1 MKRIA
6 ILAVTVGLGCT
17 GSSFAALTT
26 GNLTGPFRSGGAIGS
41 ADNDT
46 YTYAYGGPS
55 FMAGSIT
62 VAGDLSSVISGT
74 FASEA
79 RVRLQA
85 PDGTVRTTGAL
96 TSTGTFTSTAINTT
110 VNLGSFFNGTSGN
123 WAFQFFES
131 FDDGA
136 GTDALWSN
144 VTITVNDF
152 VPPPPP
158 TCTSLG
164 NIGDTSAVYATPDAS
179 ATRTGGAVNWYC
191 FTLAGPI
198 NNAAGTWLDIDTE
211 TSNFDTELGLFD
223 SLGFLIANDDD
234 DGTGLLSQLSFGLTS
249 PTRTIGTS
257 VGGNG
262 RDGPLALG
270 TYYLATGGFNTTFGN
285 GFSATT
291 TSTNTTGT
299 MNVNFRTNL
308 PAGTVPEPGTL
319 ALLGMGLAGMAA
331 ARRRKQT

>member
-1 MKRIA
+1 MKRLPA
-6 ILAVTVGLGCT
+6 LALAAGLTCT

-26 GNLTGPFRSGGAIGS
+26 GSLTGPFDSGGAIGS

-55 FMAGSIT
+55 FAAGSIT
-62 VAGDLSSVISGT
+62 IAGDLTSVLSAT

-79 RVRLQA
+79 RIQLQA
-85 PDGTVRTTGAL
+85 PDGTVRTTGQL

-110 VNLGSFFNGTSGN
+110 VNFGPFTGTSGN

-131 FDDGA
+131 FNDGA
-136 GTDALWSN
+136 GADARWSN
-144 VTITVNDF
+144 VTISVNDF
-152 VPPPPP
+152 VPPPTP

-179 ATRTGGAVNWYC
+179 ATRTGGAVSWYC
-191 FTLAGPI
+191 FTLAGSI

-211 TSNFDTELGLFD
+211 TSTFDTELGLFD
-223 SLGFLIANDDD
+223 SLGNLIASDDD
-234 DGTGLLSQLSFGLTS
+234 DGSGTTSQLSFGLTS

-262 RDGPLALG
+262 RDGSLALG
-270 TYYLATGGFNTTFGN
+270 TYYLATGGFNTTFGT

-308 PAGTVPEPGTL
+308 PASAVPEPGTL
-319 ALLGMGLAGMAA
+319 ALLGLGLAGLAA
-331 ARRRKQT
+331 TRRRKQ